1 MLNEIINVDLHIH
14 SVFSEYK
21 DGDIVK
27 KSTVE
32 NIEKLIQKLNENG
45 IVLCAITDHNR
56 FDYNLYSQLNKKIK
70 EIGGTLKNNLPGVE
84 FDVKLE
90 SGKPTCHIV
99 GIFDDNDEEK
109 LKQLQTKMYEIK
121 EIKSKEEYYELEEF
135 ENVIKNIGLNV
146 ILIVHQRQGI
156 DNTNGSNQSLSAA
169 VSNPSEFIQTGY
181 IDCLEYNKPRVEG
194 IVKNSLRDI
203 GVSYPLITG
212 SDCHDWEVYPY
223 HDSTVEKVERDF
235 THFKC
240 LPTFKGL
247 LMSITSFKTRANRV
261 KNSNVNYIKSFTIN
275 DDEYNLTNGL
285 NVIIGDNGSGKSLL
299 ASVLSDKI
307 EPYYKKLITSNKISK
322 IEVSKDI
329 KIRTI
334 KQGDIVKQVRD
345 GNLFENKDYFE
356 NINTKDIFS
365 TKIKSYFDNVLKY
378 ILFQIKKETEYN
390 KLSNMNLTI
399 TPINKNL
406 YWSVLES
413 EIELESVSDDK
424 NRYEFLSQILNQL
437 ENEIEEYKNY
447 YSEKNLYD
455 KMKSIYDDVKDIRN
469 NIQQLYL
476 EKTIKN
482 KVRSVIKDRMNEL
495 KNIVESKSNSN
506 DNQKRNILNEYR
518 QFKEGIV
525 NCVKVQ
531 SAENSFPKFP
541 EKINGTS
548 KKEFKGYNFC
558 KKAEYHDQYL
568 KNEFYNFCFNEQ
580 YSSEE
585 SLKRINKITELDS
598 ALKGATYEQIEDFKR
613 LKING
618 FIEKYSK
625 ETTEISDIAT
635 SGGIGNTPGEIS
647 LMYYK
652 FITEENDNDFDVLI
666 IDQPEDDIN
675 PNRIKNHLNT
685 YLNSIKDKKQVI
697 IVTHN
702 PLLVVNLDVDNVIYL
717 NKINN
722 RIEVKNGALEYENKE
737 KDFSILDLVKE
748 NLDGGY
754 DAIERRLK
762 AYDRD

>member
-27 KSTVE
+27 NSTIE
-32 NIEKLIQKLNENG
+32 NIDNLIQKLNENE

-56 FDYNLYSQLNKKIK
+56 FDYNLYNQLNKKIK
-70 EIGGTLKNNLPGVE
+70 KNEGSLKNNLPGVE

-90 SGKPTCHIV
+90 DGKPTCHIIV
-99 GIFDDNDEEK
+99 IFDDNDEEK
-109 LKQLQTKMYEIK
+109 LKELQAKMYDIK
-121 EIKSKEEYYELEEF
+121 EIKSKEEFYELDEF

-156 DNTNGSNQSLSAA
+156 DNVNGSNQSLSAA

-194 IVKNSLRDI
+194 IVKNSLRDVGI
-203 GVSYPLITG
+203 SYPLITG

-223 HDSTVEKVERDF
+223 HDATVEKIERDF

-261 KNSNVNYIKSFTIN
+261 KNSNINYIKSFTIN
-275 DDEYNLTNGL
+275 DTEYSLANGL

-299 ASVLSDKI
+299 ANVLSDKI
-307 EPYYKKLITSNKISK
+307 ESYYKKIITSNKIIK
-322 IEVSKDI
+322 NDVSNDI

-334 KQGDIVKQVRD
+334 KQGDIVKQVRE
-345 GNLFENKDYFE
+345 GNLFENKDYFD

-365 TKIKSYFDNVLKY
+365 TKIKTYFDNVLKY

-390 KLSNMNLTI
+390 KLSNINLKI

-413 EIELESVSDDK
+413 EIELESFSDDK
-424 NRYEFLSQILNQL
+424 NRYDFLNQILSQL
-437 ENEIEEYKNY
+437 ENEIDEYKNY
-447 YSEKNLYD
+447 YSEKMLYD
-455 KMKSIYDDVKDIRN
+455 KMKSIYDDIKKVKI
-469 NIQQLYL
+469 NIEQVYL
-476 EKTIKN
+476 EKINKN
-482 KVRSVIKDRMNEL
+482 KVRSIIKDRMNEL

-506 DNQKRNILNEYR
+506 DNEKRNILNEYK
-518 QFKEGIV
+518 QFKDSVV
-525 NCVKVQ
+525 NCIRVQ
-531 SAENSFPKFP
+531 SAEKRFPKFP

-548 KKEFKGYNFC
+548 KKEYKGYNFC

-568 KNEFYNFCFNEQ
+568 KNEFYNFCFNDQ

-585 SLKRINKITELDS
+585 NLKKINKSSELDS
-598 ALKGATYEQIEDFKR
+598 ALKGFTYEQIEDFKR

-618 FIEKYSK
+618 FIDKYSK

-635 SGGIGNTPGEIS
+635 SSGIGNTPGEIS

-652 FITEENDNDFDVLI
+652 FITEENDDDFDVLI

-675 PNRIKNHLNT
+675 PNRIKNHLNL

-702 PLLVVNLDVDNVIYL
+702 PMLVVNLDVDNVIYL
-717 NKINN
+717 NKNN
-722 RIEVKNGALEYENKE
+722 NHIDVKCGALEYENKE
-737 KDFSILDLVKE
+737 NGYSILDLVKE

>member
-1 MLNEIINVDLHIH
+1 MLSEIINVDLHIH

-21 DGDIVK
+21 DGNIVK
-27 KSTVE
+27 NSTVE
-32 NIEKLIQKLNENG
+32 NIEKLIQKLNENE
-45 IVLCAITDHNR
+45 IALCAITDHNR
-56 FDYNLYSQLNKKIK
+56 FDYNLYNQLNKKIK
-70 EIGGTLKNNLPGVE
+70 EIGGTLKNILPGVE

-90 SGKPTCHIV
+90 SEKPTCHIV
-99 GIFDDNDEEK
+99 AIFDDNDEKK
-109 LKQLQTKMYEIK
+109 LKELQTKMYEIK
-121 EIKSKEEYYELEEF
+121 KIKNKEDYYEVDEF

-146 ILIVHQRQGI
+146 ILIVHQKQGI
-156 DNTNGSNQSLSAA
+156 DNTKGSNQSLSTA

-194 IVKNSLRDI
+194 IVKNSLRNI
-203 GVSYPLITG
+203 GVNYPLITG
-212 SDCHDWEVYPY
+212 SDCHDWEAYPY
-223 HDSTVEKVERDF
+223 HDSTTEKVERNF

-247 LMSITSFKTRANRV
+247 LMSITSFKTRANRF
-261 KNSNVNYIKSFTIN
+261 KNSNVNYIKSFKIN
-275 DDEYNLTNGL
+275 DIEYNLTNGL

-299 ASVLSDKI
+299 ASVLSNKI
-307 EPYYKKLITSNKISK
+307 EPYYKKLIASNKMSK
-322 IEVSKDI
+322 IEVTKNI
-329 KIRTI
+329 KIKTI
-334 KQGDIVKQVRD
+334 KQGEIVKQVRE

-356 NINTKDIFS
+356 NIDTKDAFS
-365 TKIKSYFDNVLKY
+365 TRIKNYFDNVLKY
-378 ILFQIKKETEYN
+378 MLFQIKKETEYN

-406 YWSVLES
+406 YWSILES
-413 EIELESVSDDK
+413 EIELENVSEEK
-424 NRYEFLSQILNQL
+424 NRCEILSQILNQI
-437 ENEIEEYKNY
+437 ENEIEEYENY
-447 YSEKNLYD
+447 YSEKKLYG
-455 KMKSIYDDVKDIRN
+455 KMKSIYKEVKDVRDSIN
-469 NIQQLYL
+469 QFYL
-476 EKTIKN
+476 EKTNKN
-482 KVRSVIKDRMNEL
+482 KVKSIIKVRMNEL

-506 DNQKRNILNEYR
+506 DNQKRNIMNEYSR
-518 QFKEGIV
+518 FKENIV
-525 NCVKVQ
+525 NNVKVQ
-531 SAENSFPKFP
+531 SLENIFPKFP

-558 KKAEYHDQYL
+558 KKAEYHNQYL
-568 KNEFYNFCFNEQ
+568 KNEFYTFCFNEQ

-585 SLKRINKITELDS
+585 SLKRINKISELDR

-613 LKING
+613 LKVNG

-635 SGGIGNTPGEIS
+635 SSGIGNTPGEIS

-652 FITEENDNDFDVLI
+652 FITEENDSDFDVLI

-675 PNRIKNHLNT
+675 PNRIKNYLNV

-702 PLLVVNLDVDNVIYL
+702 PLLVVNLDVDNVICL

-722 RIEVKNGALEYENKE
+722 RIEVKNGALEYENKG
-737 KDFSILDLVKE
+737 KNFSILNLIKE

>member
-21 DGDIVK
+21 DGNTVK
-27 KSTVE
+27 NSTVE
-32 NIEKLIQKLNENG
+32 NIEKLIQKLNENE
-45 IVLCAITDHNR
+45 IALCAITDHNR
-56 FDYNLYSQLNKKIK
+56 FDYNLYNQLNKKIK
-70 EIGGTLKNNLPGVE
+70 EVGGTLKNNLPGVE

-90 SGKPTCHIV
+90 PEKPSCHIV
-99 GIFDDNDEEK
+99 GIFDDNDETK
-109 LKQLQTKMYEIK
+109 LKELQTKMYEVK

-203 GVSYPLITG
+203 GISYPLITG

-223 HDSTVEKVERDF
+223 HDASVEKVERDF

-247 LMSITSFKTRANRV
+247 LMSITSFKTRANRI
-261 KNSNVNYIKSFTIN
+261 KNSNINYIKSFTIN
-275 DDEYNLTNGL
+275 DTEYYLTNGL

-299 ASVLSDKI
+299 ANVLSDKI
-307 EPYYKKLITSNKISK
+307 ETYYKKLIASNKISK
-322 IEVSKDI
+322 NEVSKDI
-329 KIRTI
+329 KIKTI
-334 KQGDIVKQVRD
+334 KQGDIVKQVRE

-365 TKIKSYFDNVLKY
+365 TKIKNYFDNVLKY
-378 ILFQIKKETEYN
+378 ILSQIKKETEYN

-399 TPINKNL
+399 RPINKNL

-413 EIELESVSDDK
+413 EIELESVSEDK
-424 NRYEFLSQILNQL
+424 NRYDFLNQILNQL

-447 YSEKNLYD
+447 YSEKKVYD
-455 KMKSIYDDVKDIRN
+455 KMKSIYDELKDVKND
-469 NIQQLYL
+469 IQQFYL
-476 EKTIKN
+476 EKTNKN
-482 KVRSVIKDRMNEL
+482 KVRSIIKDRMNEL
-495 KNIVESKSNSN
+495 KNIVEIKSNSN

-525 NCVKVQ
+525 NCVRVQ
-531 SAENSFPKFP
+531 STENSFPNFP

-580 YSSEE
+580 YSNEE
-585 SLKRINKITELDS
+585 SLKKINKSTELDS
-598 ALKGATYEQIEDFKR
+598 ALKGSTYEQIEDFKR

-635 SGGIGNTPGEIS
+635 SNGIGNTPGEIS

-722 RIEVKNGALEYENKE
+722 RIEVKNGALEYENNE
-737 KDFSILDLVKE
+737 KDYSILDLVKE

>member
-1 MLNEIINVDLHIH
+1 MLSEIINVDLHIH

-27 KSTVE
+27 KSTIE
-32 NIEKLIQKLNENG
+32 NIEKLIQKLNENE
-45 IVLCAITDHNR
+45 IVLCAVTDHNR
-56 FDYNLYSQLNKKIK
+56 FDYNLYNQLNKKIK
-70 EIGGTLKNNLPGVE
+70 ETEGTLKNNLPGVE

-90 SGKPTCHIV
+90 PGKPTCHIV

-109 LKQLQTKMYEIK
+109 LKELQTRMYEIK

-203 GVSYPLITG
+203 GISYPLITG

-223 HDSTVEKVERDF
+223 HDATVEKVERNF

-247 LMSITSFKTRANRV
+247 LMSITSFKTRSNRV
-261 KNSNVNYIKSFTIN
+261 KNSNANYIKSFTIN
-275 DDEYNLTNGL
+275 DAEYNLTNGI

-307 EPYYKKLITSNKISK
+307 EPYYKKLISSNKISK

-329 KIRTI
+329 KIKTI

-399 TPINKNL
+399 TPINKKL

-413 EIELESVSDDK
+413 EIELENVSDDK
-424 NRYEFLSQILNQL
+424 NRYEFLSRILNQL

-455 KMKSIYDDVKDIRN
+455 KMKSIYDDVKDVKN

-476 EKTIKN
+476 GKTNKN
-482 KVRSVIKDRMNEL
+482 KVRSIIKDRMNEL

-518 QFKEGIV
+518 QFKESIV
-525 NCVKVQ
+525 NCVRVQ

-548 KKEFKGYNFC
+548 KKEFKGYNFY

-580 YSSEE
+580 YSNEE
-585 SLKRINKITELDS
+585 SLKKINKSTELDS

-635 SGGIGNTPGEIS
+635 SCGIGNTPGEIS
-647 LMYYK
+647 LIYYK
-652 FITEENDNDFDVLI
+652 FITEENDSDFDVLI

-675 PNRIKNHLNT
+675 PNRIKNHLNV

-737 KDFSILDLVKE
+737 KDYSILDLVKE

>member
-1 MLNEIINVDLHIH
+1 MLSEIINVDLHIH

-27 KSTVE
+27 KSTIE
-32 NIEKLIQKLNENG
+32 NIEKLIQKLNENE
-45 IVLCAITDHNR
+45 IVLCAVTDHNR
-56 FDYNLYSQLNKKIK
+56 FDYNLYNQLNKKIK
-70 EIGGTLKNNLPGVE
+70 ETEGTLKNNLPGVE

-90 SGKPTCHIV
+90 PGKPTCHIV

-109 LKQLQTKMYEIK
+109 LKELQTRMYEIK

-203 GVSYPLITG
+203 GISYPLITG

-223 HDSTVEKVERDF
+223 HDATVEKVERNF

-247 LMSITSFKTRANRV
+247 LMSITSFKTRANRI
-261 KNSNVNYIKSFTIN
+261 KNSNANYIKSFTIN
-275 DDEYNLTNGL
+275 DAEYNLTNGI

-307 EPYYKKLITSNKISK
+307 EPYYKKLISSNKISK

-329 KIRTI
+329 KIKTI

-399 TPINKNL
+399 TPINKKL

-413 EIELESVSDDK
+413 EIELENVSDDK
-424 NRYEFLSQILNQL
+424 NRYEFLSRILNQL

-455 KMKSIYDDVKDIRN
+455 KMKSIYDDVKDVKN

-476 EKTIKN
+476 GKTNKN
-482 KVRSVIKDRMNEL
+482 KVRSIIKDRMNEL

-518 QFKEGIV
+518 QFKESIV
-525 NCVKVQ
+525 NCVRVQ

-548 KKEFKGYNFC
+548 KKEFKGYNFY

-580 YSSEE
+580 YSNEE
-585 SLKRINKITELDS
+585 SLKKINKSTELDS

-635 SGGIGNTPGEIS
+635 SCGIGNTPGEIS
-647 LMYYK
+647 LIYYK
-652 FITEENDNDFDVLI
+652 FITEENDSDFDVLI

-675 PNRIKNHLNT
+675 PNRIKNHLNV

-737 KDFSILDLVKE
+737 KDYSILDLVKE

>member
-1 MLNEIINVDLHIH
+1 
-14 SVFSEYK
+14 
-21 DGDIVK
+21 
-27 KSTVE
+27 
-32 NIEKLIQKLNENG
+32 
-45 IVLCAITDHNR
+45 
-56 FDYNLYSQLNKKIK
+56 
-70 EIGGTLKNNLPGVE
+70 
-84 FDVKLE
+84 
-90 SGKPTCHIV
+90 
-99 GIFDDNDEEK
+99 
-109 LKQLQTKMYEIK
+109 
-121 EIKSKEEYYELEEF
+121 
-135 ENVIKNIGLNV
+135 
-146 ILIVHQRQGI
+146 
-156 DNTNGSNQSLSAA
+156 
-169 VSNPSEFIQTGY
+169 
-181 IDCLEYNKPRVEG
+181 
-194 IVKNSLRDI
+194 
-203 GVSYPLITG
+203 
-212 SDCHDWEVYPY
+212 
-223 HDSTVEKVERDF
+223 
-235 THFKC
+235 
-240 LPTFKGL
+240 
-247 LMSITSFKTRANRV
+247 
-261 KNSNVNYIKSFTIN
+261 
-275 DDEYNLTNGL
+275 
-285 NVIIGDNGSGKSLL
+285 
-299 ASVLSDKI
+299 
-307 EPYYKKLITSNKISK
+307 
-322 IEVSKDI
+322 
-329 KIRTI
+329 
-334 KQGDIVKQVRD
+334 
-345 GNLFENKDYFE
+345 
-356 NINTKDIFS
+356 
-365 TKIKSYFDNVLKY
+365 
-378 ILFQIKKETEYN
+378 
-390 KLSNMNLTI
+390 MNLTI

-455 KMKSIYDDVKDIRN
+455 KMKSIYDDVKDVRN

-635 SGGIGNTPGEIS
+635 SSGIGNTPGEIS

-762 AYDRD
+762 AYDRDECKINYGRRR

>member
-27 KSTVE
+27 KSTIE
-32 NIEKLIQKLNENG
+32 NIEKLIQKLNENE

-56 FDYNLYSQLNKKIK
+56 FDYNLYNQLNKKIK
-70 EIGGTLKNNLPGVE
+70 ETEGTLKNNLPGVE

-90 SGKPTCHIV
+90 AGKPTCHIV

-109 LKQLQTKMYEIK
+109 LKELQTRMYEIK

-156 DNTNGSNQSLSAA
+156 DNTNGSNQSLSEA

-203 GVSYPLITG
+203 GISYPLITG

-223 HDSTVEKVERDF
+223 HDATVEKVERDF

-275 DDEYNLTNGL
+275 DAEYNLTNGI

-307 EPYYKKLITSNKISK
+307 EPYYKKLITSNKILK

-329 KIRTI
+329 KIKTI

-413 EIELESVSDDK
+413 EIELENVSDDK
-424 NRYEFLSQILNQL
+424 NRYEFLSRILNQL

-455 KMKSIYDDVKDIRN
+455 KMKSIYDDVKDVKN

-476 EKTIKN
+476 GKTNKN
-482 KVRSVIKDRMNEL
+482 RVRSIIKDRMNEL

-518 QFKEGIV
+518 QFKESIV
-525 NCVKVQ
+525 NCVRVQ

-548 KKEFKGYNFC
+548 KKEFKGYNFY

-580 YSSEE
+580 YSNEE
-585 SLKRINKITELDS
+585 SLKKINKSTELDS

-635 SGGIGNTPGEIS
+635 SCGIGNTPGEVS

-652 FITEENDNDFDVLI
+652 FITEENDSDFDVLI

-675 PNRIKNHLNT
+675 PNRIKNYLNV

-737 KDFSILDLVKE
+737 KDYSILDLVKE

>member
-14 SVFSEYK
+14 SIFSDYQ

-27 KSTVE
+27 NSTVE
-32 NIEKLIQKLNENG
+32 NIEKLIQKLNENE

-56 FDYNLYSQLNKKIK
+56 FDYNLYNQLNKKIK
-70 EIGGTLKNNLPGVE
+70 ENEGTLKNNLPGVE

-90 SGKPTCHIV
+90 PGKPTCHIV

-109 LKQLQTKMYEIK
+109 LKKLQTKMYEIK

-156 DNTNGSNQSLSAA
+156 DNINGVNQSLSAA

-194 IVKNSLRDI
+194 IVKSSLRDI
-203 GVSYPLITG
+203 GISYPLITG
-212 SDCHDWEVYPY
+212 SDCHDWDAYPY
-223 HDSTVEKVERDF
+223 HDDNVEKVERNF

-261 KNSNVNYIKSFTIN
+261 KNSNINYIKSFTIN
-275 DDEYNLTNGL
+275 DAEYNLTNGL

-299 ASVLSDKI
+299 SNVLSDKI
-307 EPYYKKLITSNKISK
+307 ESYYKKLITLNKISK
-322 IEVSKDI
+322 IDVSKDI

-356 NINTKDIFS
+356 NINTKDIFA
-365 TKIKSYFDNVLKY
+365 TKIRSYFDNVLKY

-390 KLSNMNLTI
+390 KLSAMNLTV

-413 EIELESVSDDK
+413 EIELENVSDDK

-437 ENEIEEYKNY
+437 ENELEEYKDY
-447 YSEKNLYD
+447 YSEKKLYD
-455 KMKSIYDDVKDIRN
+455 KMKSIYDEVKELKN
-469 NIQQLYL
+469 NIQKIYL
-476 EKTIKN
+476 EKTNKN
-482 KVRSVIKDRMNEL
+482 KVRSIIKDRMNEL

-525 NCVKVQ
+525 NCIRVQ
-531 SAENSFPKFP
+531 SSKNIFPKFP

-580 YSSEE
+580 YSNEE
-585 SLKRINKITELDS
+585 RLKIINNNTELDK

-625 ETTEISDIAT
+625 EITEISDIAT
-635 SGGIGNTPGEIS
+635 SNGIGNTPGEIS

-675 PNRIKNHLNT
+675 PNRIKNYLNK

-737 KDFSILDLVKE
+737 KGYSILDLVKE

>member
-1 MLNEIINVDLHIH
+1 MLSEIINVDLHIH

-27 KSTVE
+27 RSTVE
-32 NIEKLIQKLNENG
+32 NIDNLIKKLNENE

-56 FDYNLYSQLNKKIK
+56 FDYDLYNSLNQKIK
-70 EIGGTLKNNLPGVE
+70 ENEGTLKNNLPGVE
-84 FDVKLE
+84 FDVKFE
-90 SGKPTCHIV
+90 PEKPICHIIV
-99 GIFDDNDEEK
+99 IFDDSDEEK
-109 LKQLQTKMYEIK
+109 LKDLQRKINDVK
-121 EIKSKEEYYELEEF
+121 EIKSKEDYYELEQF
-135 ENVIKNIGLNV
+135 ESILKKIGLNV

-156 DNTNGSNQSLSAA
+156 NNTRGSNQSLSAA
-169 VSNPSEFIQTGY
+169 ISNPSKFIQTGY

-194 IVKNSLRDI
+194 IVKNSLKDI
-203 GVSYPLITG
+203 GISYPLITG
-212 SDCHDWEVYPY
+212 SDCHDWDAYPY
-223 HDSTVEKVERDF
+223 HDANAEKIERDF

-247 LMSITSFKTRANRV
+247 LMSITSFNTRANRV
-261 KNSNVNYIKSFTIN
+261 KNSNTNYIKSFAIN
-275 DDEYNLTNGL
+275 DIECNLANGL

-299 ASVLSDKI
+299 ANVFSDKI
-307 EPYYKKLITSNKISK
+307 ENYYKKLITSNKISK
-322 IEVSKDI
+322 IDASKDI
-329 KIRTI
+329 KIKTI
-334 KQGDIVKQVRD
+334 KQGDIIKQVKE

-365 TKIKSYFDNVLKY
+365 TKIKNYFDNVLKY
-378 ILFQIKKETEYN
+378 ILFQIKKEEEYN
-390 KLSNMNLTI
+390 KLLTTNLTI
-399 TPINKNL
+399 KPINKEL

-413 EIELESVSDDK
+413 ETKTESISDDK
-424 NRYEFLSQILNQL
+424 NRYEFLEQIFNQL
-437 ENEIEEYKNY
+437 ENEIEENKNY
-447 YSEKNLYD
+447 YSEKKLYD
-455 KMKSIYDDVKDIRN
+455 KIQSIYDELKEVKN
-469 NIQQLYL
+469 NIQQIYL
-476 EKTIKN
+476 EKSNRN
-482 KVRSVIKDRMNEL
+482 KVRSIIKDRMNEL
-495 KNIVESKSNSN
+495 KILIESKSNSN

-518 QFKEGIV
+518 QFREDIV
-525 NCVKVQ
+525 NYVKNKKVD
-531 SAENSFPKFP
+531 NNFPKFP

-548 KKEFKGYNFC
+548 KKEFKGYNFY

-580 YSSEE
+580 YSNEE
-585 SLKRINKITELDS
+585 SLKKINKSIELDS
-598 ALKGATYEQIEDFKR
+598 ALKGFKYEQIEDFKR

-635 SGGIGNTPGEIS
+635 SSEIGNTPGEIS
-647 LMYYK
+647 LIYYK
-652 FITEENDNDFDVLI
+652 FITEEDDNNFDVLI

-675 PNRIKNHLNT
+675 PKRIKEHLNS

-717 NKINN
+717 SKINN

-737 KDFSILDLVKE
+737 KGYSILDLVKE